1 MAGSQRIE
9 DIGQLPPMGRLWRL
23 HRRLFVAAIIGIAVL
38 LSTLAVPWRTPTR
51 LLVAWDIGVGFYLV
65 VTYQIMARAPVSRIR
80 WRARVQDE
88 GAMALLV
95 LTAASAVASLA
106 AVLAEL
112 GAAPAA
118 PGGSSWT
125 EVALATVTILLSW
138 IFMHTMFALHY
149 AHEFYG
155 EGRDTKVGGLQFP
168 GTDEPDYWDFLYF
181 SLVIAMT
188 SQVSDVQIAS
198 RSIRRLATIHGVIAF
213 FFNLTILAL
222 TVNMVS
228 NLVQAARS

>member
-1 MAGSQRIE
+1 MATPERMEDLSQLR
-9 DIGQLPPMGRLWRL
+9 PARRVWRL
-23 HRRLFVAAIIGIAVL
+23 HRRLFVAIMLGLV
-38 LSTLAVPWRTPTR
+38 V
-51 LLVAWDIGVGFYLV
+51 LLVALALPWRMPTRVLTAWDISVLLYLTI
-65 VTYQIMARAPVSRIR
+65 TYRNMARAPVSRIR
-80 WRARVQDE
+80 WRAKIQDE
-88 GAMALLV
+88 GALALLV

-106 AVLAEL
+106 AVVAEL

-118 PGGSSWT
+118 SVGAGWI

-138 IFMHTMFALHY
+138 AFMHTIFAMHY

-155 EGRDTKVGGLQFP
+155 EGRDTKVGGLTFP

-188 SQVSDVQIAS
+188 SQVSDVQICS
-198 RSIRRLATIHGVIAF
+198 RAIRRLGTIHGVISF

-228 NLVQAARS
+228 NLVQAAR